1 MSVNPVTGIV
11 TYTLA
16 EWKEE
21 SQLWE
26 RDGALRER
34 ERIVQVIEGSEFVCR
49 GHNGKD
55 CPDVMTCTFVADRR
69 EWLLKRQYLF
79 EDVSERLSWVWH
91 GQLCDADTD
100 DGQMFPFENCTKL
113 IALIKGCNK

>member
-34 ERIVQVIEGSEFVCR
+34 ERIIKLLIEEGI
-49 GHNGKD
+49 
-55 CPDVMTCTFVADRR
+55 
-69 EWLLKRQYLF
+69 LKPR
-79 EDVSERLSWVWH
+79 
-91 GQLCDADTD
+91 TN
-100 DGQMFPFENCTKL
+100 ENENDQQ
-113 IALIKGCNK
+113 IIELIKGNI